1 MANIIIKSDER
12 RAQESHV
19 LKSFGKGGST
29 SRADREAAECVAAR
43 TQEAYGQLKKMEGD
57 KR

>member
-1 MANIIIKSDER
+1 MANIIIKSEER
-12 RAQESHV
+12 RAQESYV
-19 LKSFGKGGST
+19 LKSFGKGSNAGS
-29 SRADREAAECVAAR
+29 ADREAAECVAAR

>member
-1 MANIIIKSDER
+1 MANIIIKSEER
-12 RAQESHV
+12 RAQENYA
-19 LKSFGKGGST
+19 LRSFGKGRNA